1 MAYRLHYA
9 TITKYSNLN
18 LIDRLQYPWLTASVG
33 VGTCLPIF
41 ISALCLYRPGMAQ
54 FNNPFFVIFAGVFV
68 CIFAPLA
75 LTADVLALR
84 GLRLWKRSLLLPWL
98 VLYAVI
104 ILLVMSVVL
113 SGIFHR
119 GFHWQYLLLAICSFC
134 FLSAW
139 RHVRYQVPTD

>member
-1 MAYRLHYA
+1 M
-9 TITKYSNLN
+9 T
-18 LIDRLQYPWLTASVG
+18 
-33 VGTCLPIF
+33 
-41 ISALCLYRPGMAQ
+41 
-54 FNNPFFVIFAGVFV
+54 FVPGVFV

-139 RHVRYQVPTD
+139 RHVRYQVPVALKLSIGIHRKSVNTGVFYKHLQPQVLPNIS